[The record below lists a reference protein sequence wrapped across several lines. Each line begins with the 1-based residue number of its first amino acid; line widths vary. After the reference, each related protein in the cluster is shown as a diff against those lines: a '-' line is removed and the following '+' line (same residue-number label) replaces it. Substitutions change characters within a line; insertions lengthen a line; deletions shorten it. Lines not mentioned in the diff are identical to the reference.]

1 MHARTSKRGARSSG
15 SAAVTPLVDL
25 FANILLVILGSSPEF
40 LPKAVSLPRWA
51 DGAAAQA
58 AADQGHRILIDPD
71 GEVLFDGVR
80 VDEPRLAELLHQ
92 AASRDEGVQVVLDSS
107 VAFETFWDVYTGYW
121 AAGFSKPPQL
131 RVRPALPGASPP
143 RAARER

>member
-1 MHARTSKRGARSSG
+1 VHPKASSRGARASG
-15 SAAVTPLVDL
+15 AAAATPLVDL
-25 FANILLVILGSSPEF
+25 FANIILVLLANSPEF

-51 DGAAAQA
+51 NGAAVQA
-58 AADQGHRILIDPD
+58 AGDQGHRILIDPD

-80 VDEPRLAELLHQ
+80 VNELRLAELLRRT
-92 AASRDEGVQVVLDSS
+92 ASRDEGVQIVLDSS

-131 RVRPALPGASPP
+131 RVRSALPSASRS
-143 RAARER
+143 RAARPK